1 MSFQREDF
9 AKYVDWESLRRQSS
23 HSDNLAGLLFILP
36 NVVVFSVFLFGPVLF
51 AFYLSFLDWSLLAGE
66 GTWVGLDNFVGILTP
81 LPWVNDWA
89 ALRDPSVNLWW
100 FSVKNTVVYIVGTV
114 PLSLLGGMTVALV
127 LDKRI
132 RFKKAYR
139 AAFFMPVML
148 SGAVSAIIWRWVLSL
163 GGIVNNLLA
172 PVGLQHNWVGDPSVT
187 LFTLIFIAVWG
198 GIGFNMI
205 LFLAGLQNIPEEL
218 YEAARIDGTSKW
230 QRFRHV
236 TWPNIQNTYFFALI
250 LAVINSFTV
259 FGLAMALADGGPYY
273 ATTVIVVNI
282 YQTAFQNGNLGR
294 ASAMALMLFAV
305 LFVFS
310 YYQYRSRGQGEV
322 TY

>member
-1 MSFQREDF
+1 MSQ
-9 AKYVDWESLRRQSS
+9 KSESLTKYFDLESFELEFG
-23 HSDNLAGLLFILP
+23 HSDNLAGFLFILP
-36 NVVVFSVFLFGPVLF
+36 NIVVFSLFLFGPVLF
-51 AFYLSFLDWSLLAGE
+51 AFYLSFLEWNILTGE

-81 LPWVNDWA
+81 LPWANDWA
-89 ALRDPSVNLWW
+89 VLQEPTVNLWW
-100 FSVKNTVVYIVGTV
+100 FAVKNTLTYIVGTV
-114 PLSLLGGMTVALV
+114 PLSLLGGMTLALV

-163 GGIVNNLLA
+163 GGIVNSLLA
-172 PVGLQHNWVGDPSVT
+172 PFGLQHNWIGDPSVT

-205 LFLAGLQNIPEEL
+205 IFLAGLQNIPEDL
-218 YEAARIDGTSKW
+218 YDAARIDGTTKW

-250 LAVINSFTV
+250 LAIINSFTV
-259 FGLAMALADGGPYY
+259 FGLAMALARGGPYY
-273 ATTVIVVNI
+273 ATTTIVVLI
-282 YQTAFQNGNLGR
+282 YQTAFQNGSMGV
-294 ASAMALMLFAV
+294 ASAMALLLFLA
-305 LFVFS
+305 LFGFS
-310 YYQYRSRGQGEV
+310 YYQYQSRDQGEV